1 MDKNKSED
9 AKTLLEK
16 EIDEINDC
24 DKKERMKYFLSEYSK
39 PKFNINGPVYV
50 FFITLIICFFWQ
62 NNAQQKC
69 IEQQQQEINS
79 LILYMLYTNPEMFPN
94 DTIFPESADPY
105 DFDDLI
111 LEDKVHG
118 KFL

>member
-39 PKFNINGPVYV
+39 VILLSLV
-50 FFITLIICFFWQ
+50 FKII
-62 NNAQQKC
+62 
-69 IEQQQQEINS
+69 
-79 LILYMLYTNPEMFPN
+79 ILSF
-94 DTIFPESADPY
+94 
-105 DFDDLI
+105 
-111 LEDKVHG
+111 V
-118 KFL
+118 FLLLK